1 MPALLDVSHVQLGLV
16 FGLADLRILPK
27 LKAMEAD
34 ALIPGARPDPPSPPL
49 LGPLSDRMRPRTLD
63 EVVGQDVLVGPTGV
77 LRRLA
82 MADELPS
89 LLLWGPPG
97 SGKTTL
103 AHLLAA
109 VTGARFVALS
119 SVGAGVAEVRAQVAE
134 AAAARATGVRTV
146 LFLDEIHHFSK
157 TQQDVLLPHVEAGT
171 ITLIGATTEAPY
183 GALVPALLSRLR
195 LFRLAP
201 LDDAALSSLLMR
213 TLTDARGLGGR
224 FSLSDEARTRL
235 LAFAGS
241 DARAALDL
249 LAMAA
254 VLAIDP
260 DLIFGV
266 DAPAGPTEIGVSAI
280 DAAAQSA
287 AQAPDPTGQLSAFIK
302 SVRGNDPD
310 AALFWLASML
320 EAGRDPREIARRL
333 LISSGE
339 EIGSADARALPVAA
353 AALAATENV
362 GMPEV
367 VYPLA
372 AATVILAGLP
382 KSQRAGQAYGAARDA
397 LLNEGGQ
404 PVPAHLRTSAS
415 QYRRPNTAPDFDE
428 DQQYLPDALVG
439 RHFYQP
445 VDSGLE
451 SQIKA
456 RLERLRAARVKNK

>member
-1 MPALLDVSHVQLGLV
+1 MDPDLAVPAETS
-16 FGLADLRILPK
+16 
-27 LKAMEAD
+27 
-34 ALIPGARPDPPSPPL
+34 L
-49 LGPLSDRMRPRTLD
+49 LGPLPDRMRPRTL
-63 EVVGQDVLVGPTGV
+63 EEMIGQDALVGPTGV

-82 MADELPS
+82 AANELPS

-109 VTGARFVALS
+109 QTGATFVALS
-119 SVGAGVAEVRAQVAE
+119 SVGTGVAEVRSRIAE
-134 AAAARATGVRTV
+134 AAEARTGGRRTV
-146 LFLDEIHHFSK
+146 LFLDEIHHFSR
-157 TQQDVLLPHVEAGT
+157 TQQEILLPHVEAGT
-171 ITLIGATTEAPY
+171 VTLIGATTEAPY

-201 LDDAALSSLLMR
+201 LDDAALSSILDR
-213 TLTDARGLGGR
+213 TLADARGLGGR
-224 FSLSDEARTRL
+224 FHLSAAARERL
-235 LAFAGS
+235 LAFAGA

-254 VLAIDP
+254 VLATDP
-260 DLIFGV
+260 DTIFESG
-266 DAPAGPTEIGVSAI
+266 APSGPIEIGLAAVE
-280 DAAAQSA
+280 AAAQAA
-287 AQAPDPTGQLSAFIK
+287 AQAPDPSGQLSAFIK

-333 LISSGE
+333 LISAGE
-339 EIGSADARALPVAA
+339 EIGGADARALPVAA
-353 AALAATENV
+353 AALIATENV

-367 VYPLA
+367 IYPLA

-397 LLNEGGQ
+397 LVSEGGQ
-404 PVPAHLRTSAS
+404 PVPGHLRASSAS
-415 QYRRPNTAPDFDE
+415 YRRPNTPPDFDE

-439 RHFYQP
+439 RRFYLP
-445 VDSGLE
+445 TDSGLE
-451 SQIKA
+451 SQIKG
-456 RLERLRAARVKNK
+456 RLERLRAARRQNR

>member
-1 MPALLDVSHVQLGLV
+1 
-16 FGLADLRILPK
+16 
-27 LKAMEAD
+27 
-34 ALIPGARPDPPSPPL
+34 
-49 LGPLSDRMRPRTLD
+49 MRPRTLD
-63 EVVGQDVLVGPTGV
+63 EVIGQDALAGPKGV

-109 VTGARFVALS
+109 ETGARFVALS
-119 SVGAGVAEVRAQVAE
+119 SVGAGVAEVRAQVATAAE
-134 AAAARATGVRTV
+134 ARGGGQRTV

-195 LFRLAP
+195 LFRLAA
-201 LDDAALSSLLMR
+201 LDDAAISTLLDR
-213 TLTDARGLGGR
+213 TLADARGLGGR
-224 FSLSDEARTRL
+224 FALSDEARVRL
-235 LAFAGS
+235 LAFAGA

-249 LAMAA
+249 LAVAA
-254 VLAIDP
+254 VLATDP
-260 DLIFGV
+260 EAMF
-266 DAPAGPTEIGVSAI
+266 DADDALEPASGPIMIEMAAV

-287 AQAPDPTGQLSAFIK
+287 AQSPDPTGQLSAFIK

-333 LISSGE
+333 LISAGE

-353 AALAATENV
+353 AAMVATENV
-362 GMPEV
+362 GMPEII
-367 VYPLA
+367 YPLA

-382 KSQRAGQAYGAARDA
+382 KSQRAGQAYGAALAA
-397 LLNEGGQ
+397 LAEGGQ
-404 PVPAHLRTSAS
+404 PVPAHLRTAS
-415 QYRRPNTAPDFDE
+415 KNYRRPNTPPDFDE
-428 DQQYLPDALVG
+428 DQQYLPDALRG
-439 RHFYQP
+439 RRFYEP

-456 RLERLRAARVKNK
+456 RLERLRAARKSNK